1 MKIAQPNE
9 EAIAQGR
16 EAKLVKL
23 EVYELDS
30 IWKKQEGRRNSTPG
44 VSRGIGPVG
53 SCLRA
58 SAAEPGVEEVGGD
71 DEGGA
76 EVKGG
81 MEMFVFVEDDSAEE
95 NAPDRFK
102 VH

>member
-1 MKIAQPNE
+1 M
-9 EAIAQGR
+9 
-16 EAKLVKL
+16 
-23 EVYELDS
+23 
-30 IWKKQEGRRNSTPG
+30 
-44 VSRGIGPVG
+44 G